1 MLLIPYRINDD
12 FAEGCYLTTQKQH
25 ITFYSE
31 GRGIR
36 ILKIL
41 GLDS

>member
-1 MLLIPYRINDD
+1 MMILLKVVT
-12 FAEGCYLTTQKQH
+12 YLTTQKQH